1 MARIIEG
8 DQRRGLGLDLKVDRV
23 PRLSPSMVPFPEF
36 IVRKNYKST
45 RNSKGVGGRETR
57 KTAGVAERSA
67 PKFEH
72 KLDIGA
78 ERRHWRT
85 ACERMQTKGVVSL
98 KHAHHSLH
106 GESAADSRNG
116 TRLLEFA

>member
-8 DQRRGLGLDLKVDRV
+8 DQRRGLGLDLMVDRV
-23 PRLSPSMVPFPEF
+23 PRLSPSMVPPPSLLLDKTIIRQETLKVWEGGKPE
-36 IVRKNYKST
+36 
-45 RNSKGVGGRETR
+45 

-78 ERRHWRT
+78 ERRRWRT